1 MPHEAR
7 ASKCATRISTLYS
20 RIVYSTDLL
29 VSAHLNLISD
39 LSYLFQGL
47 RPTAGRRPR
56 EAVVVV
62 VVVVVTAVVLFLLLS
77 WSLLQVWTLYVLLLL
92 QDWVLVPLLT
102 FVTLLTPRIDGE
114 AVGF

>member
-1 MPHEAR
+1 MAR
-7 ASKCATRISTLYS
+7 SLGDAGGSSQVPRLKSTLN
-20 RIVYSTDLL
+20 STLG
-29 VSAHLNLISD
+29 
-39 LSYLFQGL
+39 SYYNYKSYIDIINILKGL